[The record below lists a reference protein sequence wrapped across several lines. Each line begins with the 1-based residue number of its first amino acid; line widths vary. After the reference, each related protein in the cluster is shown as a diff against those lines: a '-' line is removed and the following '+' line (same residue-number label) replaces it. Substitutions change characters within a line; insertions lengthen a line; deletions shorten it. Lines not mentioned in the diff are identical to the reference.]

1 MINQYFFYFLYLIFS
16 YLLGSIPFAY
26 IISRLASGKNILEI
40 GWKKSSSSNVVK
52 NVGKWPGILTFFLDV
67 GKGFLVVFLAQKY
80 NLPIA
85 IQVLAGF
92 MAIIG
97 HNWSIFLKFNGGRG
111 LGTLIGAIFAFSPP
125 TLFILLIPTIVFTL
139 IWTASIGTILSLI
152 FGIFFT
158 FKGGLNYFEPI
169 GWLIIL
175 SLVPIF
181 IKRLSP
187 IEEIIKSNNKKELIE
202 NRLIF
207 DQDTVPPFRIKL
219 FKKQ

>member
-1 MINQYFFYFLYLIFS
+1 MINQYFLYFIFLIFS

-26 IISRLASGKNILEI
+26 IISRLTSDKNILEI
-40 GWKKSSSSNVVK
+40 GWRKSSSSNVVK
-52 NVGKWPGILTFFLDV
+52 NVGIWQGVLTFILDV
-67 GKGFLVVFLAQKY
+67 GKGFLVVFLSQKY
-80 NLPIA
+80 NFPITV
-85 IQVLAGF
+85 QVLSEF

-97 HNWSIFLKFNGGRG
+97 HNWSIFLKFKGGRG
-111 LGTLIGAIFAFSPP
+111 LGTLIGAIMAFSPT
-125 TLFILLIPTIVFTL
+125 TLFILLIPTVVFTL
-139 IWTASIGTILSLI
+139 IWTASVGTILSLI

-175 SLVPIF
+175 SLAPIF

-207 DQDTVPPFRIKL
+207 DQDKVPPFRIKL